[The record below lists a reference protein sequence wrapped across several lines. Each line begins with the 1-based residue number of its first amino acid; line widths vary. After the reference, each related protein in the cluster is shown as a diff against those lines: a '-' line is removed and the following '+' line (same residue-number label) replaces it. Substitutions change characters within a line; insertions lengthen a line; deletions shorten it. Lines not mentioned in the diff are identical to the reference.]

1 MFRIYCY
8 KDQSKWPEFLPFFET
23 AINENYH
30 DTTEYTPAELD
41 SGLKP
46 ERFWHDYFHTPKT
59 SNLPLPVQ
67 CKNQLVKERIV
78 AKGRKRAERFNT
90 SHKPVS
96 YTHLDVYKRQEAVT
110 AVKTTDVKPS
120 TVAEGGVLLIPELF
134 AGNPRCRRNHRR

>member
-1 MFRIYCY
+1 MLRIYCH

-46 ERFWHDYFHTPKT
+46 ERFWHEYLHTPET

-67 CKNQLVKERIV
+67 CKNQLVREKIA
-78 AKGRKRAERFNT
+78 AKGRRRAERFNT
-90 SHKPVS
+90 SHKL
-96 YTHLDVYKRQEAVT
+96 TNFALGEK
-110 AVKTTDVKPS
+110 
-120 TVAEGGVLLIPELF
+120 VLLK
-134 AGNPRCRRNHRR
+134 ANPVGRRDLNVATKFFRLYNCLLYTSILKWKQKL